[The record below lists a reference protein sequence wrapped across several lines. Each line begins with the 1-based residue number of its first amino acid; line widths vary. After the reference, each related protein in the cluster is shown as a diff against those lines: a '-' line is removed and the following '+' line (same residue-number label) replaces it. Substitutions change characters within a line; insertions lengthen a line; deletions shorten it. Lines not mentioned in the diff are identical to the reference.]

1 MPTLILGTANRK
13 KGHELAG
20 LFDGLGLEILTL
32 ADVSSP
38 LTIIESGSTFADNAR
53 LKATQQAAHLR
64 RWVLADDSGLAVDAL
79 GGSPGVHSAR
89 YAGET
94 ASDEDNRRRLLA
106 ELAGVPAE
114 RRSAHFVCWLTLADP
129 SGHIQAESEGRC
141 NGWIV
146 AGERGEGG
154 FGYDPLFEVREYHR
168 TFGELGG
175 VAKSALSHRARAVG
189 RILPDLR
196 RLIGTSEWDG

>member
-13 KGHELAG
+13 KGHELAS

-38 LTIIESGSTFADNAR
+38 LTIVESGATFAENAR
-53 LKATQQAAHLR
+53 LKATQQAAHLG

-106 ELAGVPAE
+106 ELAGVPAK

-129 SGHIQAESEGRC
+129 SGRIRAESEGRC

-146 AGERGEGG
+146 AEERGNGG

-175 VAKSALSHRARAVG
+175 VDKSALSHRARAVG

-196 RLIGTSEWDG
+196 KLISTSEWDG